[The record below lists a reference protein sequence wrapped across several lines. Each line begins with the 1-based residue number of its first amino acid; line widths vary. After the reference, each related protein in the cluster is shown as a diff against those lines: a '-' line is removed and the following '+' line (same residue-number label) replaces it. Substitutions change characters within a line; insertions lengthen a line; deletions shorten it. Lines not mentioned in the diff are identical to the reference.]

1 MNCSVRKVRRGDEET
16 LAFIQ
21 TESWK
26 AAFKDIISPE
36 TLKKCTDKEKSKA
49 MYKELIEK
57 NIGSGYILSVGSKPH
72 CIAWWDKA
80 RDERF
85 TGYAELICIHSLKD
99 GWGKG
104 YGGQM
109 LDIVL
114 SDMKAA
120 GYEKAM
126 LWVFEKN
133 ERARGFYQAKGF
145 HPTDITVPSL
155 GTTEICYE
163 INFRQTDRISDKP
176 KK

>member
-49 MYKELIEK
+49 MYRELIEK

-126 LWVFEKN
+126 LWVFV
-133 ERARGFYQAKGF
+133 ADAAWILCCCGRGVGW
-145 HPTDITVPSL
+145 L
-155 GTTEICYE
+155 
-163 INFRQTDRISDKP
+163 
-176 KK
+176 